1 MAETTESG
9 IEKERRRQKEMKL
22 RRILSALFPCL
33 LNDEQEK
40 KRKQQQIYCTGRCTW
55 MPKREEEKGEERGKE
70 KKRQTARQK
79 FGVLRSFSLV
89 AFSRGRQRISALCR
103 EAGKAEARGTEA
115 NAV

>member
-55 MPKREEEKGEERGKE
+55 MPKMKGEKGEERGKE
-70 KKRQTARQK
+70 KKEKADGQK
-79 FGVLRSFSLV
+79 FGVLRSFSL
-89 AFSRGRQRISALCR
+89 AALSRGHQRTLQRGGEGGSA
-103 EAGKAEARGTEA
+103 GDRG
-115 NAV
+115 